1 MENDN
6 LFNFDDDRNEAQ
18 IVMTDLF
25 VILFLVALFLMGEDL
40 ITLATPEA
48 AAPSHQQTTE
58 ESIRIFLHGEDH
70 MTLDRPDG
78 PRVDL
83 EQLTKALDGRDGD
96 IVLFFSYDVPGGKLH
111 GFQAELYSKGHV
123 VRRQAVFSGN

>member
-1 MENDN
+1 MENND

-40 ITLATPEA
+40 VTLATPEVA
-48 AAPSHQQTTE
+48 AQSDQKTSE
-58 ESIRIFLHGEDH
+58 EMIRIFLHEEDH
-70 MTLDRPDG
+70 VTLDSPDG

-83 EQLTKALDGRDGD
+83 EQLGEALDGREGD
-96 IVLFFSYDVPGGKLH
+96 VVLFFTYDVPGGKLH
-111 GFQAELYSKGHV
+111 SVQSDLHRMGHT

>member
-1 MENDN
+1 MENNN
-6 LFNFDDDRNEAQ
+6 LFHFDEDRNEAQ

-40 ITLATPEA
+40 ITLAIPEA
-48 AAPSHQQTTE
+48 AMPSQQHTSE
-58 ESIRIFLHGEDH
+58 ESIRIFLHEADYI
-70 MTLDRPDG
+70 TLDRPDA

-83 EQLTKALDGRDGD
+83 DQLAEALDRREGD
-96 IVLFFSYDVPGGKLH
+96 VVLFFTYAVPSGKLH
-111 GFQAELYSKGHV
+111 EFQAQLYRMGHL